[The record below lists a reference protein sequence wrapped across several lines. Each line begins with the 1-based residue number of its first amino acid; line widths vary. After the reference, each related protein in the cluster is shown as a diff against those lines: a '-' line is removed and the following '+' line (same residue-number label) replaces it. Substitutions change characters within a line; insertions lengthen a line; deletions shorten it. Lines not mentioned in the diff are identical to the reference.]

1 MRRFL
6 SFLALTVAGSA
17 LGDIA
22 AAERLESVYTDL
34 NADRDCAVFS
44 MNEEGGEF
52 ANMVCA
58 GWRGYPV
65 FIFSGDLR
73 ETVFYGF
80 MPDPA
85 KPPAWESFTAFN
97 STGPK
102 VEWRIGTAESRAVPV
117 ATIHRWFVNDDPE
130 QPSKATEVLAVAKVG
145 QVDRRDGCVVGL
157 VLATGNPQANAQAR
171 RIADERAEKF
181 RCGRDERVL
190 VGSRLPS
197 FSRSE

>member
-1 MRRFL
+1 MRTLL
-6 SFLALTVAGSA
+6 SAFVLILTG
-17 LGDIA
+17 LGQA
-22 AAERLESVYTDL
+22 AHADGTESVYTDL
-34 NADRDCAVFS
+34 DTDRDCAVFS

-80 MPDPA
+80 MPESGT
-85 KPPAWESFTAFN
+85 PPAWESFDAFN

-102 VEWRIGTAESRAVPV
+102 VEWRVRSEESRQIPF
-117 ATIHRWFVNDDPE
+117 ATIHRWFVNDDPDR
-130 QPSKATEVLAVAKVG
+130 PSRSTEVLVVAKVG
-145 QVDRRDGCVVGL
+145 QIDKRDGCVVAL
-157 VLATGNPQANAQAR
+157 VLATGNPNANAEAR
-171 RIADERAEKF
+171 RIADQRAEGF
-181 RCGRDERVL
+181 RCGKDERVL

-197 FSRSE
+197 FSRSQ